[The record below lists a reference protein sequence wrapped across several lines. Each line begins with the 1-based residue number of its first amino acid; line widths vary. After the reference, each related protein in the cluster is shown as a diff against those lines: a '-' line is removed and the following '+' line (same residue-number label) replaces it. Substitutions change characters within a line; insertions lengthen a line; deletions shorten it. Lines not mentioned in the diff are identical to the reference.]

1 MAGVHLK
8 RETIISA
15 GIDIGTSTTKIIIS
29 RFSLMNTAGSTD
41 IPRIEIV
48 GKEIL
53 YKSPIFR
60 TPLKD
65 ALTIDVSSVETI
77 IRSQYEEAGVHS
89 SNIETGA
96 VIITGE
102 AATKR
107 NASEIVHHLSG
118 EAGDFLVA
126 TAGSDLEGIIAAK
139 GSGAYDHSVKTGRVT
154 ANVDIGGGT
163 ANIAVFK
170 REELLGTC
178 TLHIGGRLIEFCDGF
193 VTSISPPVQRL
204 IEQEGW
210 TLTKGDPIHHRDID
224 KVTKFMAESIA
235 RFIAR
240 EPVLKDDVLLLGH
253 HPNWGTRVEDV
264 IFSGGIS
271 ECMYKKESSKP
282 TDNLYC
288 DIGVKLAAALLK
300 NSALTKW
307 NRIEP
312 KETVR
317 ATVIG
322 AGTQTTE
329 ISGATIQ
336 VASEELPLKNLP
348 VFKFSFKDGFKSGLS
363 IFEESVKEA
372 ISMYDSFQEGQ
383 NFVIYLADLP
393 YMSFKD
399 IQILAK
405 EIIKMTDLRHDSE
418 QPIVIVLQT
427 DHAKVLGQ
435 TLQAMNA
442 RQSVICIDQ
451 INVEHGDY
459 MDIGR
464 TRQSEV
470 VPVVVKTLTFHSS

>member
-65 ALTIDVSSVETI
+65 AITIDVASVEKI

-89 SNIETGA
+89 SDIETGA

-102 AATKR
+102 AATKQ

-139 GSGAYDHSVKTGRVT
+139 GSGAYDHSVKTGKVT

-178 TLHIGGRLIEFCDGF
+178 TLHIGGRLIEFSEGL
-193 VTSISPPVQRL
+193 VTSISTPVQRL

-210 TLTKGDPIHHRDID
+210 TLTLGDSFHHLDID
-224 KVTKFMAESIA
+224 KVTEFMAESIA
-235 RFIAR
+235 RIIAND
-240 EPVLKDDVLLLGH
+240 PVLKDDVLLLGH
-253 HPNWGTRVEDV
+253 QPNWEEKVEDI

-282 TDNLYC
+282 SDILYC
-288 DIGVKLAAALLK
+288 DIGVKLAEALLK
-300 NSALTKW
+300 NKALTKW

-312 KETVR
+312 NETVR

-329 ISGATIQ
+329 ISGATIH
-336 VASEELPLKNLP
+336 VASDELPLKNMP
-348 VFKFSFKDGFKSGLS
+348 VYKFSFKDGFESGLS

-372 ISMYDSFQEGQ
+372 IDIYDSFQEGQ

-393 YMSFKD
+393 YMGFKD
-399 IQILAK
+399 IQTLAK
-405 EIIKMTDLRHDSE
+405 EIIKLMELRHDPE
-418 QPIVIVLQT
+418 QPVVIVLQT

-470 VPVVVKTLTFHSS
+470 VPVVVKTLTFHST